1 MYESGVLAT
10 VEVNRLA
17 EAHVCVF
24 EAMNK
29 TSSGGRY
36 ICFDKVVQEEEE
48 AEKLAREIN
57 VSKSKICGTGGSSN
71 VRARF
76 QLSNRKLTS
85 LMSTQL
91 RRCYNEIQEQF

>member
-29 TSSGGRY
+29 TSAGGRY
-36 ICFDKVVQEEEE
+36 ICFDEIIQEEEE
-48 AEKLAREIN
+48 AEKLAREIS
-57 VSKSKICGTGGSSN
+57 VSKTKICGTGESSN
-71 VRARF
+71 VGARF
-76 QLSNRKLTS
+76 QLSNKKLTS
-85 LMSTQL
+85 LMSTQI
-91 RRCYNEIQEQF
+91 RRCYNESEGQF